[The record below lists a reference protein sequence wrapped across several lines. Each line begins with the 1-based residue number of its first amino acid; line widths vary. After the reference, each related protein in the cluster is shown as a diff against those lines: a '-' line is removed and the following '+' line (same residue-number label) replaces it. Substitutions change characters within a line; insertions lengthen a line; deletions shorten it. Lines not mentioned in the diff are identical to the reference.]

1 MKSVLFCIL
10 CLTISYACTSKNQ
23 NSHSEAPVAQL
34 HSAKKSKL
42 DIGPLKLEIIPLE
55 KTEESLLAG
64 VHHAHIDKEN
74 DRIIVL
80 SSFNLYYFDGKGRFV
95 TKLNKGR
102 GPDEVLQA
110 ASFSANPNKKEIC
123 VLDMGR
129 YLKFYDYSG
138 NLIRHIELETF
149 FSMDLHYADEEHL
162 YLVSNYVGG
171 QEDHF
176 IGKYQTEN
184 EKITEKFVTVSNSPY
199 VRSTNL
205 IVQNSFS
212 FNDGNLLFFSPSI
225 FSLFEQQDS
234 SFKKVLDLDLGNM
247 LPPLNMA
254 NELLLERRS
263 MFSEEIKQRGYVPQ
277 LVYAFEFKGFYFVG
291 LDDKKGNCYAIEQS
305 KVNNV
310 FSNGPIFSYLGLP
323 EVESLRIPVGKQKEG
338 LILSCNPS
346 DFFDDLN
353 EATKTIEL
361 GGASLQVNANDNP
374 IIITLQ

>member
-95 TKLNKGR
+95 TKL
-102 GPDEVLQA
+102 
-110 ASFSANPNKKEIC
+110 
-123 VLDMGR
+123 
-129 YLKFYDYSG
+129 
-138 NLIRHIELETF
+138 
-149 FSMDLHYADEEHL
+149 
-162 YLVSNYVGG
+162 
-171 QEDHF
+171 
-176 IGKYQTEN
+176 
-184 EKITEKFVTVSNSPY
+184 
-199 VRSTNL
+199 
-205 IVQNSFS
+205 
-212 FNDGNLLFFSPSI
+212 
-225 FSLFEQQDS
+225 
-234 SFKKVLDLDLGNM
+234 
-247 LPPLNMA
+247 
-254 NELLLERRS
+254 
-263 MFSEEIKQRGYVPQ
+263 
-277 LVYAFEFKGFYFVG
+277 VYAFEFKGFYFVG
-291 LDDKKGNCYAIEQS
+291 LDDKKGNCYAIEKS

-338 LILSCNPS
+338 LILSCNLS